1 MRDVEIDRTSQY
13 IKLQSSQMF
22 MAGQV
27 SVGRKTG
34 AGSVELGSG
43 VDTGS
48 CHETR

>member
-1 MRDVEIDRTSQY
+1 
-13 IKLQSSQMF
+13 MF

-34 AGSVELGSG
+34 AASVELGSG

-48 CHETR
+48 CHETRWERRNEIVGFKTGRG